1 MKFSFNTILVM
12 ALAILFSLACRK
24 YAPEE
29 NFTEAPAIKD
39 EFGRTL
45 ILHGLNTSSN
55 AKYGNYLPWIN
66 EMDVE
71 REDKAFGFNFVRL
84 LTSWAAIEPERGVYD
99 EAYIE
104 AFAERVRWYT
114 SRGMYVLI
122 DMHQD
127 VYGAAVG
134 GNGAPDWACI
144 TDGADPIDLSGL
156 PWWVKNIDPTV
167 INSFV
172 NFWKYTDHQYLQDHQ
187 IMAWEKMVE
196 RFRDEPYVIG
206 YELMNEPHGGDLVK
220 TLNGTFEKTWLID
233 FYNRLIP
240 AIRRLDPEKYI
251 FFEPRSLGVNFG
263 QPSGLPRVQD
273 TRSPQRLVYAPHI
286 YPLGTDLSGAYVDLD
301 RQQMEEW
308 RVNRLREMKL
318 HSTPL
323 LVGEFGLSPTITGF
337 DAYLT
342 DLHNLMDDMLAH
354 WTYWSNDKG
363 GWSPFNEDRSETP
376 IAIHLL
382 RAYPR
387 ATAGSLRSFSFDPQS
402 KMFRMQYFSDPGL
415 EQPTEIFVPERHYPG
430 GWELS
435 VSGSDRWSETRD
447 PDRQLLFLTVQDRR
461 LVTVEIRPR

>member
-1 MKFSFNTILVM
+1 MKRLFPLIFLVAILV
-12 ALAILFSLACRK
+12 LSFISCRK
-24 YAPEE
+24 YAPED

-55 AKYGNYLPWIN
+55 SKYGNYLPWIN

-84 LTSWAAIEPERGVYD
+84 LTSWAAIEPERGVYNED
-99 EAYIE
+99 YLN
-104 AFAERVRWYT
+104 AFEERVNWYT
-114 SRGMYVLI
+114 SRGMHVLI

-134 GNGAPDWACI
+134 GNGAPDWACV
-144 TDGADPIDLSGL
+144 TNGADPIDLSGL

-167 INSFV
+167 INSYL
-172 NFWKYTDHQYLQDHQ
+172 NFWRYTEHSYLQDHQ
-187 IMAWEKMVE
+187 IMAWEKIVL
-196 RFRDEPYVIG
+196 RFRDNPYVIG

-240 AIRRLDPEKYI
+240 AIRNLDPDKYI

-263 QPSGLPRVQD
+263 QPSGLPKVND
-273 TRSPQRLVYAPHI
+273 TRSPQKLVYAPHI
-286 YPLGTDLSGAYVDLD
+286 YPLGTDISGAYVDLD

-308 RVNRLREMKL
+308 RANRLKEIKL
-318 HSTPL
+318 HGTPVM
-323 LVGEFGLSPTITGF
+323 VGEFGLSPTIPGF
-337 DAYLT
+337 NQYLT
-342 DLHNLMDDMLAH
+342 DLHNMMDGMLGSWA
-354 WTYWSNDKG
+354 YWSNDKG

-382 RAYPR
+382 RTYPR
-387 ATAGSLRSFSFDPQS
+387 ATAGKLRSFSFNPDTRL
-402 KMFRMQYFSDPGL
+402 FRMEFFSDPGL
-415 EQPTEIFVPERHYPG
+415 GQPTEIFVPERHYPG

-435 VSGSDRWSETRD
+435 LSGTDRYTTTRD
-447 PDRQLLFLTVQDRR
+447 EARQLLFLNVENSRKI
-461 LVTVEIRPR
+461 VVEIRAK